1 MDYDQIGVNLF
12 LIISDD
18 HYDISADSKHDKALW
33 VSLWSSDK
41 INFKL
46 VSALLDWSD
55 I

>member
-1 MDYDQIGVNLF
+1 MDYDQIGVNL
-12 LIISDD
+12 IISDD
-18 HYDISADSKHDKALW
+18 HYEISAHSKQDKALW

>member
-1 MDYDQIGVNLF
+1 MYYDQIGVNL
-12 LIISDD
+12 IISDD
-18 HYDISADSKHDKALW
+18 HYEISAHSKHNKVLW

>member
-1 MDYDQIGVNLF
+1 MDYDQIGVNL
-12 LIISDD
+12 IISDD
-18 HYDISADSKHDKALW
+18 HYEISAHSKHDKALW

-46 VSALLDWSD
+46 VWALLDWSD

>member
-1 MDYDQIGVNLF
+1 MDYDQIGVNL
-12 LIISDD
+12 IISDD
-18 HYDISADSKHDKALW
+18 HFDISADSKHDKVLW

-41 INFKL
+41 INIKI

>member
-1 MDYDQIGVNLF
+1 MDYDQIGVNL
-12 LIISDD
+12 IISHD
-18 HYDISADSKHDKALW
+18 HYEISAQSKHNKVLW

-41 INFKL
+41 INIKM